1 MFKHR
6 EIINFKEENIKLASL
21 NIDDLLYYSS
31 KSVLQD
37 MLDWDDF
44 DMHEDDEDYIES
56 LKRKQQEQ
64 QQLTTGQN
72 TTNA

>member
-1 MFKHR
+1 
-6 EIINFKEENIKLASL
+6 
-21 NIDDLLYYSS
+21 
-31 KSVLQD
+31 

-64 QQLTTGQN
+64 QLTTGQK